1 MDRVEAYLDE
11 ISDEELFSIAPMGRL
26 EEVVGTAIDEW
37 RRQSPEARQR
47 RIHTVRQAALEAVPA
62 FFDQSTPEERL
73 RLEER
78 FPTEEGE
85 SLESILQRK
94 IWEWADELGEDD
106 LLALDPTRIRE
117 PVFTQLRSWC

>member
-47 RIHTVRQAALEAVPA
+47 RIHTVRQAALEAVLA
-62 FFDQSTPEERL
+62 FFDQSTPEERQ

-78 FPTEEGE
+78 FPTGEGE

-94 IWEWADELGEDD
+94 IWEWVDELGEDG
-106 LLALDPTRIRE
+106 LLALDPTRIQE